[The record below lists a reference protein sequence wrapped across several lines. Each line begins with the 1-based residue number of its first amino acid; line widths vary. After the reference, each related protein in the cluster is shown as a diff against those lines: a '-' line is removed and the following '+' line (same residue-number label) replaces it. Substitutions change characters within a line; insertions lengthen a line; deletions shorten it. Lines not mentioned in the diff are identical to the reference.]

1 MISLSDAI
9 RLESGNPAVNTFK
22 PWWEVWIDYTLNAFL
37 LVVLFALAG
46 VTISGTP
53 GLTCLPVNTNI
64 TSLNYATN
72 FYANAKC
79 TTHVDGHLLIVFPY
93 IIFAEWLILFV
104 LHLSWFNLPD
114 LKAFLA
120 SSFDTFQVL
129 KEEGNPGIKPKK
141 RLKKP
146 LGMNSKPKD
155 PLDSLPLSPE
165 NDDDDDDNPLK
176 SGRNARLV
184 YLVDWL
190 QYLLQF
196 RYNLVLLYTTKSI
209 ATFGL
214 TTLLSAGLISS
225 LVAFQWRTAFDC
237 DLHSS
242 LPPPFDNNSCSFP
255 AAPYVYSMMILNV
268 IFTIFLDIFNLK
280 ALFWLAKF
288 RYKYRKYMHIDWEGK
303 HPLKQKIGFYDYFF
317 CIQLLKANS
326 AEGNVIFEMMEEA
339 FQVFQ
344 HQLPEEKGEVVS
356 ESSFV
361 VPETPEH
368 CKNQFV
374 VTEILGELGM
384 VIKRSSRNDLW
395 AALANSL
402 GQDKPSLSREELR
415 ASMHDIRERVLEIL
429 LAKHA
434 LFKDLINKDDHCPMF
449 EDYIEDVKLDEVRE
463 KGMKEDH
470 YILMAF
476 AIAYK
481 INVVVV
487 RSEKSSLL
495 YEPESPEAN
504 QSVWYTA
511 FIPPHYYYATN
522 TDPKASPEENAGLK
536 FLTDQIYQTEL
547 LKAVVDRWESKG
559 YEDYKRNLRSIL
571 PQELPY
577 QPVRPVE
584 DTSVAKPDQ
593 RDIGLRSRGGRAK
606 SDKNKIE
613 QFALVETV

>member
-1 MISLSDAI
+1 MLLFSEFATMISLSDAI

-64 TSLNYATN
+64 TSLNFATN

-129 KEEGNPGIKPKK
+129 KEEGNPGMKPKK
-141 RLKKP
+141 RSKKRM
-146 LGMNSKPKD
+146 GKNETSSKLPKD
-155 PLDSLPLSPE
+155 PLDSLPLSHE

-196 RYNLVLLYTTKSI
+196 RYNLVFLYTAKSI
-209 ATFGL
+209 ATCGL

-237 DLHSS
+237 DLRGS

-288 RYKYRKYMHIDWEGK
+288 RYGM
-303 HPLKQKIGFYDYFF
+303 
-317 CIQLLKANS
+317 
-326 AEGNVIFEMMEEA
+326 
-339 FQVFQ
+339 
-344 HQLPEEKGEVVS
+344 
-356 ESSFV
+356 
-361 VPETPEH
+361 T
-368 CKNQFV
+368 
-374 VTEILGELGM
+374 LG
-384 VIKRSSRNDLW
+384 
-395 AALANSL
+395 
-402 GQDKPSLSREELR
+402 
-415 ASMHDIRERVLEIL
+415 
-429 LAKHA
+429 
-434 LFKDLINKDDHCPMF
+434 
-449 EDYIEDVKLDEVRE
+449 
-463 KGMKEDH
+463 
-470 YILMAF
+470 
-476 AIAYK
+476 
-481 INVVVV
+481 
-487 RSEKSSLL
+487 
-495 YEPESPEAN
+495 
-504 QSVWYTA
+504 
-511 FIPPHYYYATN
+511 
-522 TDPKASPEENAGLK
+522 
-536 FLTDQIYQTEL
+536 
-547 LKAVVDRWESKG
+547 
-559 YEDYKRNLRSIL
+559 
-571 PQELPY
+571 
-577 QPVRPVE
+577 
-584 DTSVAKPDQ
+584 
-593 RDIGLRSRGGRAK
+593 
-606 SDKNKIE
+606 
-613 QFALVETV
+613 